1 MRIKH
6 YIAIATC
13 IFLTNSLF
21 AQTRVVNGKLTA
33 FNTYPVKNVLVEAK
47 KCGSAILSD
56 SLGRFSIVCMENDVV
71 KIKPKAFL
79 PVTKKV
85 GPDTDSLI
93 LNLIF
98 VDSEKNR
105 EIAIGYGYV
114 NEKDLQY
121 AVSNLQQENNEY
133 CYYSNVFELIR
144 GRFAGV
150 TVDNGAVIIRGNNSL
165 LASNDAL
172 YVVDGIVVSSIDWI
186 VPCDIQ
192 SISIIKDGSA
202 AIYGSRGSN
211 GVVMIETKRANKYSE

>member
-56 SLGRFSIVCMENDVV
+56 SLGRFSIV
-71 KIKPKAFL
+71 
-79 PVTKKV
+79 
-85 GPDTDSLI
+85 
-93 LNLIF
+93 NLIF